1 MGIYVNNNRF
11 GGYEQR
17 LLDDSN
23 NYREKAKEYYQQGE
37 IEGTLINYL
46 LSSSNLYNY
55 MQIDSLGVTE
65 KSEAEKQMKENISYI
80 VPLQEKLQELK
91 RNRGCDK
98 NDDENDT
105 SDCPQPEDIPD
116 LDFDQISGQ
125 EIAKQ
130 QIKNGILYPTLYP
143 KLYPYQSKGILFYG
157 PPGTG
162 KTLLAKAFVNELQQE
177 ALKCYGKNIKVL
189 LYAPTGGELKG
200 KYVGETEKNIK
211 KYFNCANEQA
221 NKCMENSGK
230 DGIKVISVIFL
241 DEIEAIAG
249 DRSADESGMMTNSVN
264 ALLQLMDGV
273 KSYPNV
279 IVMAATNYPWSLDA
293 AILRRFDTKIYVTLP
308 TPEDIKVL
316 IKIEVNEYIKKALK
330 IYKNQ
335 NQDEETLALESS
347 KALAVKVNSEENS
360 KNSCSDEKGKQSCVG
375 EQDVCC
381 GNNICI
387 KYREGDSGISNDEF
401 FNIFRN
407 KYFPQF
413 NDEELIKI
421 GKMYS
426 GENYLFG
433 GGDVKNAC
441 RAVFKM
447 MAKEAMD
454 NRKFKKDSI
463 INPFSIKK
471 EGGEIK

>member
-1 MGIYVNNNRF
+1 MKDK
-11 GGYEQR
+11 
-17 LLDDSN
+17 LLEDSN
-23 NYREKAKEYYQQGE
+23 NYRQKAKEYYKQGE

-55 MQIDSLGVTE
+55 MQIETLQVAE
-65 KSEAEKQMKENISYI
+65 KSEAEKNMKENISYI

-91 RNRGCDK
+91 RNRGCDQ
-98 NDDENDT
+98 NGDENDT
-105 SDCPQPEDIPD
+105 SDCPQPEEIPEI
-116 LDFDQISGQ
+116 DFDQISGQ

-177 ALKCYGKNIKVL
+177 AKKCYDKNIKVL

-221 NKCMENSGK
+221 NKCMDNSEK
-230 DGIKVISVIFL
+230 YSQLKVISVIFL

-279 IVMAATNYPWSLDA
+279 VVMAATNYPWSLDA

-316 IKIEVNEYIKKALK
+316 IKIEVNLYIKKALK
-330 IYKNQ
+330 DYENKSF
-335 NQDEETLALESS
+335 ESS
-347 KALAVKVNSEENS
+347 PSEGDSSVIEKVNSESNS
-360 KNSCSDEKGKQSCVG
+360 TNSCSNEKGEQS
-375 EQDVCC
+375 
-381 GNNICI
+381 
-387 KYREGDSGISNDEF
+387 
-401 FNIFRN
+401 
-407 KYFPQF
+407 
-413 NDEELIKI
+413 
-421 GKMYS
+421 
-426 GENYLFG
+426 
-433 GGDVKNAC
+433 
-441 RAVFKM
+441 
-447 MAKEAMD
+447 
-454 NRKFKKDSI
+454 
-463 INPFSIKK
+463 
-471 EGGEIK
+471 